1 MNQNTLTK
9 TDLRQFTGTEQW
21 HRHGIAR
28 NVLYTDGAQ
37 YVAESGGA
45 YWLLDEI
52 AFAQS
57 IREVAAEAF
66 QVWRLKVNPDH
77 TATLECEDGN
87 SNIRFSKRIE
97 FTDFPLDEVAFYFT
111 GHVIMLPSEY

>member
-45 YWLLDEI
+45 YWLLEEI
-52 AFAQS
+52 AFRAVLFS
-57 IREVAAEAF
+57 MLVRRPIHPRSRSRSLPGLAAEG
-66 QVWRLKVNPDH
+66 Q
-77 TATLECEDGN
+77 
-87 SNIRFSKRIE
+87 S
-97 FTDFPLDEVAFYFT
+97 
-111 GHVIMLPSEY
+111 

>member
-1 MNQNTLTK
+1 MTQKTLTK
-9 TDLRQFTGTEQW
+9 ADLSQFTGTEQW

-37 YVAESGGA
+37 YVAESAGA

-57 IREVAAEAF
+57 IRDVAAEAF
-66 QVWRLKVNPDH
+66 QVWRLKVNPGH
-77 TATLECEDGN
+77 SATLTCDDGN
-87 SNIRFSKRIE
+87 SQIRFSRHIE
-97 FTDFPLDEVAFYFT
+97 YTDFPLEEIAFYFADN
-111 GHVIMLPSEY
+111 IILLPSEY

>member
-1 MNQNTLTK
+1 MNQSTLTK
-9 TDLRQFTGTEQW
+9 SDLRQFTGTEQW

-57 IREVAAEAF
+57 IRDVAAEAF
-66 QVWRLKVNPDH
+66 QVWKLKVNPDH
-77 TATLECEDGN
+77 TAQRILAGQPARPRQLG
-87 SNIRFSKRIE
+87 RFFSAN
-97 FTDFPLDEVAFYFT
+97 P
-111 GHVIMLPSEY
+111 